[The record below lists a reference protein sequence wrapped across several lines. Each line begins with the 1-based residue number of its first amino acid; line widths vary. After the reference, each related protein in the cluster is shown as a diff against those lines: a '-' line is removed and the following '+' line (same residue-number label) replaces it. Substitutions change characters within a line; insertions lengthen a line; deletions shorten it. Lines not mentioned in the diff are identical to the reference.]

1 MAGGILLLTLHGGD
15 KQLAKDSCR
24 KKASDTSM
32 GGGDWTWDCDGGD
45 ASSRPMEGLT
55 ERRGGHTSEPIVKR
69 MECVW

>member
-32 GGGDWTWDCDGGD
+32 GGGGGGRLD
-45 ASSRPMEGLT
+45 MGL
-55 ERRGGHTSEPIVKR
+55 RWR
-69 MECVW
+69 